1 MKIFFLSENRYSSL
15 LGLFFLLLTTSIATA
30 ATRTSTAT
38 GGAWSATATWVGG
51 IVPLAGDDVV
61 IATTVGNSVTL
72 GANTTIT
79 NVTINAGATLN
90 IANRRLS
97 VSGFFTNNG
106 TVSGTSGQVN
116 LATGNFSNSGSF
128 TLSGTGQ
135 INVTAGN
142 FNNTGS
148 ISVAT
153 GQINVVAGS
162 FSSTNSL
169 IFTAAGFLKLGGS
182 FSYSGTFDLG
192 TAQVH
197 FIGATNQ
204 SIQGFTT
211 TGLVSMLK
219 TGGIATLTSDVTSG
233 GLTLSGLGGTLDL
246 VSGIHTFNGNWTRTN
261 GNLNCGSSLL
271 RIGLSAS
278 GTGGAGT
285 FNAGTGTVEYY
296 RGGNQTVAPV
306 TYNNLTLSGSGV
318 KTITT
323 ATTIVNR
330 VLSMEGTATASAAPT
345 YVNATATLQYNIA
358 VARTIGAE
366 WITPFAAAGGVV
378 INGNQNTTINGAKVF
393 NAGIPL
399 TINSGAK
406 LLTGANSLTLGGDFI
421 NNGGTFTSTGPVV
434 IANTMTIQS
443 IAGFTTTGLV
453 SMTKTGGTATFGGN
467 VNGAGF
473 TINGTGGTLNLG
485 SALVHT
491 FTGAVALTS
500 GTLNG
505 GSSILNVNFTG
516 TAWTGTGTNFNAGT
530 GAVNF
535 GGAAQTLATASIFNN
550 LTFSGTAL
558 KTLTGLPTVN
568 GILSMEGTATV
579 SAAPIYGA
587 SATLQYNRTVAQL
600 TGPEWIT
607 PFAAIGGVRITNTGM
622 ITVATTNKIFNSNVP
637 LNIESG
643 ATLNNGGFSISGGST
658 LNVVNTGTLQLSGS
672 SVFPSFAIT
681 TLAANSTVN
690 YNGTAQTV
698 AVQNYGILLLSGSG
712 NKTFVGATTIAGG
725 LGISGSAVAIL
736 FSGTSSTSA
745 SLTLNGVLQTA
756 LGSYGG
762 TGSAATNQIALW
774 FGSSTSG
781 VINLL
786 NTCIAGTWLGITNT
800 DWNTATNWC
809 GGNVP
814 TALTNVTIGITS
826 NQPVI
831 GILGGFCN
839 SITIA
844 TGATLTISG
853 TNVLTVSGNWTNNG
867 TFSSNTSTVSFNGT
881 ANQTIGGTS
890 TTTFN
895 NLTNANSVA
904 ILAAAP
910 ITIINTLD
918 IANSV
923 SILDMGTF
931 ALTDGGTFSNS
942 GTGHIRTAN
951 TTSSPIPVAKIWNS
965 VVTYSN
971 PTGGQTI
978 VAGTYN
984 GTPSLEL
991 DNTSGTQIA
1000 SGNIVTGGQLNINNG
1015 GAPVFDMNG
1024 FNLTTNALNVIAPN
1038 AVLDMRGGTLNYS
1051 SLLAMD
1057 GTIRFSGATNAKPF
1071 ASGTVEYYG
1080 ATQTVT
1086 SGSYFNLLFSGA
1098 TGVYTMT
1105 TDIDVANK
1113 LNITNGAVTLKEGLT
1128 LSVGD
1133 AVTVVTP
1140 GTLTLEN
1147 NASLL
1152 QTTYN
1157 GPNVGNVIVTRNTTP
1172 VLKFDATFWCSPTTG
1187 TQTLLDFS
1195 PGTTSDRYNTYDSIN
1210 DVYVNEDAATTV
1222 FGKGIGYSIWCPST
1236 TPTTGSGIVIP
1247 HQFVGVP
1254 NNGSF
1259 TIPLSTP
1266 PADIGLSLIGNPYP
1280 SALNAIDFINE
1291 NLYDAVTNPTNILEG
1306 TLFFWSHNNRPT
1318 GNDFSGD
1325 DYYTYNLS
1333 GGVGF
1338 TSSGTGN
1345 NVAPDG
1351 FIASGQGFFVLNQ
1364 IAGNLKFNNSMREP
1378 KNNANF
1384 YKTKN
1389 NKKTKDLEAHRIW
1402 LNIIDS
1408 AKKTGSQTMV
1418 GYIENATNDYD
1429 LGYDSVLF
1437 DDTKPLLI
1445 YSMLGTDTMAIQGRA
1460 LPFSD
1465 ADKLPIGY
1473 YSKIADNV
1481 TITLSSVDGLF
1492 LDNQDIFLED
1502 KLLNVIHDL
1511 KSDPY
1516 VFSSAAGTFN
1526 DRFVLRFT
1534 DGTLGSEDF
1543 KAQANK
1549 VVVSTKNKQIKIN
1562 SFAETIDRLAIYD
1575 LLGRQIYQKDKV
1587 NSNELSVNNLVP
1599 RHQALIVKT
1608 TLQNGKTVTD
1618 KIVY

>member
-1 MKIFFLSENRYSSL
+1 MKIFFLSKNKYSSL
-15 LGLFFLLLTTSIATA
+15 FGLFFLLLTASVANA

-38 GGAWSATATWVGG
+38 GGTWTTGSTWLGGTA
-51 IVPLAGDDVV
+51 PAAGDDVI
-61 IATTVGNSVTL
+61 IATTGANSVSL
-72 GANTTIT
+72 GANATIV
-79 NVTINAGATLN
+79 NVTINAGATLI
-90 IANRRLS
+90 IANRTLT
-97 VSGFFTNNG
+97 VNGFFTNNG
-106 TVSGTSGQVN
+106 TVTVSTGGINLTGT
-116 LATGNFSNSGSF
+116 
-128 TLSGTGQ
+128 
-135 INVTAGN
+135 GN

-148 ISVAT
+148 LTITST
-153 GQINVVAGS
+153 GRITNTTGN
-162 FSSTNSL
+162 FSSTGALTYSSA
-169 IFTAAGFLKLGGS
+169 TTSGFLVLGGN
-182 FSYSGTFDLG
+182 FTYSGTFSLG
-192 TAQVH
+192 RANVQFTGIA
-197 FIGATNQ
+197 NQ
-204 SIQGFTT
+204 SIQAFTT
-211 TGLVSMLK
+211 IGTVSMLK
-219 TGGIATLTSDVTSG
+219 TGGTATPTGTINGG
-233 GLTLSGLGGTLDL
+233 GLTLNGSGGTLDL
-246 VSGIHTFNGNWTRTN
+246 VSGTHTFNGTWTRTI
-261 GNLNCGSSLL
+261 GTLNCNSALL
-271 RIGLSAS
+271 RIGGSIS
-278 GTGGAGT
+278 GTGSI

-296 RGGNQTVAPV
+296 RAGNQTAAAV
-306 TYNNLTLSGSGV
+306 TYNNLTLSGTNT
-318 KTITT
+318 KTF
-323 ATTIVNR
+323 ATT
-330 VLSMEGTATASAAPT
+330 P
-345 YVNATATLQYNIA
+345 
-358 VARTIGAE
+358 
-366 WITPFAAAGGVV
+366 
-378 INGNQNTTINGAKVF
+378 TINGTLILAGTAAVTVSAGVVTYGPNATLRYDTTNVRTASSEEWLSTFTASGGVTINGTNNITLDGVKVF
-393 NAGIPL
+393 GLSSPL
-399 TINSGAK
+399 TITGLGK
-406 LLTGANSLTLGGDFI
+406 LLTNNFGITFGGNFVVNS
-421 NNGGTFTSTGPVV
+421 GGTFTAGSSPIV
-434 IANTMTIQS
+434 IANTMASQS

-453 SMTKTGGTATFGGN
+453 SMTKTAGTATFGGN
-467 VNGAGF
+467 LSGAGLTINGAGG
-473 TINGTGGTLNLG
+473 ILNLG
-485 SALVHT
+485 PSLTHT
-491 FTGAVALTS
+491 LTGAVTLTN

-505 GSSILNVNFTG
+505 GSSMLNVNFTG
-516 TAWTGTGTNFNAGT
+516 TAWAGTGTNFVSGT
-530 GAVNF
+530 STVNF
-535 GGAAQTLATASIFNN
+535 GGAAQTLAAASIFNN

-579 SAAPIYGA
+579 SVAPTYGA
-587 SATLQYNRTVAQL
+587 SATLQYNRTVAQA
-600 TGPEWIT
+600 TGLEWIT
-607 PFAAIGGVRITNTGM
+607 PFAAIGGVRITNTGI
-622 ITVATTNKIFNSNVP
+622 ITVATTNKVFNSTVP

-643 ATLNNGGFSISGGST
+643 ATLDNGGFAISGTST
-658 LNVVNTGTLQLSGS
+658 LNVANNGTLLLSGTS
-672 SVFPSFAIT
+672 TFPAFSTT

-712 NKTFVGATTIAGG
+712 NKNFVGATTIAGG
-725 LGISGSAVAIL
+725 LGINGTAVAIL
-736 FSGTSSTSA
+736 LNGTTSTSV
-745 SLTLNGVLQTA
+745 SLSFGGVLQTN

-762 TGSAATNQIALW
+762 TISTATNTSAIR
-774 FGSSTSG
+774 FGSTTTG
-781 VINLL
+781 ILNVISA
-786 NTCIAGTWLGITNT
+786 CIAGTWLGITSA
-800 DWNTATNWC
+800 DWNTTTNWC
-809 GGNVP
+809 GGNIP
-814 TALTNVTIGITS
+814 TALTDVTIGVAS

-831 GILGGFCN
+831 GASGALSRN
-839 SITIA
+839 ITILA
-844 TGATLTISG
+844 GATLSISSSN
-853 TNVLTVSGNWTNNG
+853 TLTLSGNWTNNG
-867 TFSSNTSTVSFNGT
+867 NFISNTSVVIFNGSI
-881 ANQTIGGTS
+881 AQDIGGSNVTV
-890 TTTFN
+890 FN
-895 NLTNANSVA
+895 NLSNTNTAATVTASNDTSVKNSLN
-904 ILAAAP
+904 ISSS
-910 ITIINTLD
+910 
-918 IANSV
+918 SV
-923 SILDMGTF
+923 LNMGSF
-931 ALTDGGTFSNS
+931 ALIDGGTFSNA
-942 GTGHIRTAN
+942 GTGQIRTAN
-951 TTSSPIPVAKIWNS
+951 TSITPIPTGKIWNS
-965 VVTYSN
+965 VLLFSST
-971 PTGGQTI
+971 TGGQSI

-1000 SGNIVTGGQLNINNG
+1000 SGNIVTGGQLNINNAG
-1015 GAPVFDMNG
+1015 TPVFDMNG

-1038 AVLDMRGGTLNYS
+1038 SVLDMRGGTLAYS
-1051 SLLAMD
+1051 SLLGMD

-1080 ATQTVT
+1080 VAQTVA
-1086 SGSYFNLLFSGA
+1086 SGNYFNLLFSGA
-1098 TGVYTMT
+1098 AGVYSMI

-1113 LNITNGAVTLKEGLT
+1113 LNITNGAVTLNNGLT

-1140 GTLTLEN
+1140 GALTLEN

-1152 QTTYN
+1152 QNTYT
-1157 GPNVGNVIVTRNTTP
+1157 GANVGTVIVTRNTTP

-1195 PGTTSDRYNTYDSIN
+1195 PGTTSNRYNTYDSVN

-1266 PADIGLSLIGNPYP
+1266 TGDIGLSLIGNPYP

-1291 NLYDAVTNPTNILEG
+1291 NLYDAVTNTSNTLEG
-1306 TLFFWSHNNRPT
+1306 TLFFWSHNNRPD

-1402 LNIIDS
+1402 LNITDS

-1418 GYIENATNDYD
+1418 GYIENATNNYD

-1465 ADKLPIGY
+1465 ADTVPIGY

-1481 TITLSSVDGLF
+1481 TVTLSRVDGLF

-1511 KSDPY
+1511 KSNPY
-1516 VFSSAAGTFN
+1516 VFASTAGTFN
-1526 DRFVLRFT
+1526 NRFVLRFT

-1543 KAQANK
+1543 IAQEKK
-1549 VVVSTKNKQIKIN
+1549 VLVSTKNKQIKIN
-1562 SFAETIDRLAIYD
+1562 SFSETIDKVTIFD
-1575 LLGRQIYQKDKV
+1575 LLGRQIYQKNKV
-1587 NSNELSVNNLVP
+1587 NSNELSVGNVVSSNQTL
-1599 RHQALIVKT
+1599 LVKT
-1608 TLQNGKTVTD
+1608 TLQNGKVITV
-1618 KIVY
+1618 KIVH